1 MVPTLIAVDHIHLS
15 VRDRKLAE
23 QWYRNTLGLERLA
36 AFEQWVSDKGPL
48 TIGNAQ
54 GNIHL
59 ALFESEK
66 VQNTVVAFSV
76 TAEDFFAWIEHLKD
90 KEIVVNI
97 VDHDLSWS
105 IYFKDPDGNPF
116 EITTYEY
123 DAVMKSMDWAKSYS

>member
-1 MVPTLIAVDHIHLS
+1 MVPKLITIDHIHVS
-15 VRDRKLAE
+15 VKDRKLAE
-23 QWYRNTLGLERLA
+23 QWYQDILGLERLA

-59 ALFESEK
+59 ALFESDA

-76 TAEDFFAWIEHLKD
+76 TAENFFAWIEHLKD
-90 KEIVVNI
+90 KEIAVNI
-97 VDHDLSWS
+97 FDHELSWS
-105 IYFKDPDGNPF
+105 IYFRDPDGNPF

-123 DAVMKSMDWAKSYS
+123 DLVMKNMDWAKSK

>member
-1 MVPTLIAVDHIHLS
+1 MAPHLLVIDHVHVS
-15 VRDRKLAE
+15 VKNRKLAE
-23 QWYRNTLGLERLA
+23 QWYKDILG
-36 AFEQWVSDKGPL
+36 FEPVAEFASWATDKGPL

-59 ALFESEK
+59 ALFEAE
-66 VQNTVVAFSV
+66 VIQNTVIAFSV
-76 TAEDFFAWIEHLKD
+76 TAENFFAWIEHLND
-90 KEIVVNI
+90 KGMPTTI

-123 DAVMKSMDWAKSYS
+123 AEVHGYMEWDA